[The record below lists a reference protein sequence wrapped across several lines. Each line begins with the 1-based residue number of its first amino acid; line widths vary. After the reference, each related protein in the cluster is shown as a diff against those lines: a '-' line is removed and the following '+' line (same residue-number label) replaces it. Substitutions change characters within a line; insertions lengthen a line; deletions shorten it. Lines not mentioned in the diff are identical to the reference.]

1 MYIVVQNLSQIMM
14 ITYLFIQ
21 LHEII
26 LKTFDSGRHLLINDC
41 RGIPKDATEKAI
53 YEKDLKSIIKGHIKK
68 NYEVFCSYFFLNTN
82 AILRIVV
89 DHQEGQ
95 IFPTTF
101 FPSVLKEN
109 RNDLR

>member
-14 ITYLFIQ
+14 IVYLFIQ

-26 LKTFDSGRHLLINDC
+26 LKTFDSGQHLYINDC
-41 RGIPKDATEKAI
+41 RGIPKDAKEKAI
-53 YEKDLKSIIKGHIKK
+53 YENDLKSIIKGHIKK

-101 FPSVLKEN
+101 FPNVLKEN